1 MTSTQILARF
11 AFVLVLF
18 PVVGL
23 GFAWLAWRADRAWGG
38 VALVGAWI
46 VASSLATGLMALRIH
61 QQQAALGFT
70 VEQQQQ
76 RAPIYQWFLPFW
88 LVVFGAVAWR
98 VRSRRQS
105 SSNSFDRAIAR
116 SSLGALFVGFVGYFI
131 VFVAYDIFTAR

>member
-1 MTSTQILARF
+1 VTSPQILARF

-18 PVVGL
+18 PLVGL
-23 GFAWLAWRADRAWGG
+23 GFAWLAWRIGRAWGG

-70 VEQQQQ
+70 VEQQQ
-76 RAPIYQWFLPFW
+76 RAPIDEWFLPFW
-88 LVVFGAVAWR
+88 LVVFGTVAWR
-98 VRSRRQS
+98 VHSRRHS
-105 SSNSFDRAIAR
+105 SSSSFDRSIAR
-116 SSLGALFVGFVGYFI
+116 SSLGALFVGFIAYFI